1 MMIATTMN
9 AATSERARSSVF
21 DRVVVTVSSRAIS
34 IYSMKARSFGG
45 RRRVKFLPM
54 TSTATPV
61 SATAKQQHQNNHNK
75 DQFHRKSPL
84 MVMTS
89 IGNCLS

>member
-1 MMIATTMN
+1 MN
-9 AATSERARSSVF
+9 AAISERARSSVF
-21 DRVVVTVSSRAIS
+21 DRVVVTVVSSRAIS

-61 SATAKQQHQNNHNK
+61 SATAKQQHQNNDNK

>member
-9 AATSERARSSVF
+9 AAISERARSSVF

-45 RRRVKFLPM
+45 RRRVKFTNGLCGDPSIRHRQ
-54 TSTATPV
+54 TTTP
-61 SATAKQQHQNNHNK
+61 KQSQQG
-75 DQFHRKSPL
+75 
-84 MVMTS
+84 S
-89 IGNCLS
+89 IP